1 VNYLKAR
8 SNPSF
13 GGVNIG
19 RVLFDGA
26 GLFLAAAGNDLVVA
40 PILKPMISSLPKAV
54 QKGADAITTAVVAVV
69 GGKFLGM
76 VHRELGTGV
85 YEGGLTLAGAKVIS
99 MAVPGFQLGA
109 TTPHSISD
117 VFAAQTAM
125 AAATTPTNPAL
136 NPASASAN
144 NSTPLAGAQNLQL
157 PQGQAPGVFNE
168 FGGKLAGNQN
178 WAL

>member
-1 VNYLKAR
+1 MRWLRTR
-8 SNPSF
+8 SNPSI

-40 PILKPMISSLPKAV
+40 PILKPMITSLPKAV
-54 QKGADAITTAVVAVV
+54 QKGADAISTAVVAVV

-76 VHRELGTGV
+76 LHRELGVGV

-99 MAVPGFQLGA
+99 MAVPGFQIGA

-117 VFAAQTAM
+117 VFAAN
-125 AAATTPTNPAL
+125 AALAQAGMVNPAL
-136 NPASASAN
+136 NGASASAN
-144 NSTPLAGAQNLQL
+144 NSQALPGVNNLQL
-157 PQGQAPGVFNE
+157 PQASGNGVFTE
-168 FGGKLAGNQN
+168 FGGKVASNQN
-178 WAL
+178 WSL